1 MKGSS
6 AYGREFMRSESS
18 MGQFDDYNFV
28 IPSFLRGVG
37 QVLDLGGSLGGQSF
51 QRQLTSEEADREAL
65 ASDWRVV
72 GRDLSEALAS
82 VTSALP
88 GS

>member
-1 MKGSS
+1 MEASS
-6 AYGREFMRSESS
+6 TYGREFKRSESS

-28 IPSFLRGVG
+28 TPSFLRGVG
-37 QVLDLGGSLGGQSF
+37 QALDLGGCLGGQSF
-51 QRQLTSEEADREAL
+51 QRQLTSEEADLEAL

-72 GRDLSEALAS
+72 GRDLNEALARI
-82 VTSALP
+82 TSALP